1 MEDFEIVLP
10 SNAFDV
16 IAEAVKDMAE
26 EATTGADF
34 FAIGAGL
41 NELEEMAGKLSE
53 RDGSDKLVGGDVL
66 RIERCRKLLQQV
78 IAELVE

>member
-1 MEDFEIVLP
+1 MEDFEIVRP

-16 IAEAVKDMAE
+16 IAEAVKDIAE

-34 FAIGAGL
+34 LAIDAGL

-53 RDGSDKLVGGDVL
+53 RDVALDPTSLSVVMCCGSSAAGNCCS
-66 RIERCRKLLQQV
+66 R
-78 IAELVE
+78 